1 MAFVNGI
8 RQGAGLGT
16 IGSSTDNAVPR
27 WDGTGGDTVQD
38 SGVTVD
44 DSDVIDANGLE
55 VTS

>member
-8 RQGAGLGT
+8 RQVDGLAK

-27 WDGTGGDTVQD
+27 WDGTDGDTVQD

-44 DSDVIDANGLE
+44 DSNVINVNGME